1 MLKLLLSEYRVK
13 ILDKF
18 ALKKNEA
25 LGKRWGIKGT
35 FCGSG
40 KGPANTEH
48 PELEETCE
56 GH

>member
-13 ILDKF
+13 ILHKF

-25 LGKRWGIKGT
+25 LGKRWGIKGM

-48 PELEETCE
+48 PELEGTCE

>member
-1 MLKLLLSEYRVK
+1 VSTES
-13 ILDKF
+13 KF
-18 ALKKNEA
+18 FINLLKKNEA

-48 PELEETCE
+48 PELEGTCE